1 MRRAR
6 AAGLPALAALLL
18 VASGRAQV
26 QQEPFLETTEGTG
39 INITCS
45 HPRKQIEDYIH
56 FYRQL
61 PGRAPEFLALA
72 ARGTKDVPAI
82 AGTLSVSED
91 RRSSALWLA
100 VPRRGDAAV
109 YYCALGTRAE
119 EPGLRPGTNRRGR
132 GRAGPAGA
140 APLPADAARRGTDRA
155 APGTRATPNG
165 NHHGPRT
172 RPGLL
177 PETPPST
184 RMLPCKAYETILLE
198 RNISAAVEALRE
210 GISEPMG
217 SQRKAQETLA
227 LDSGRA
233 QVEQEPFLETTEG
246 TGINITCS
254 HSSKRMGEPIHFY
267 RQLPGRAPEFLAL
280 AARGSKDV
288 AGIAGTLSVSEDGRS
303 SALWL
308 AVPRRG
314 DAAVYY
320 CALGAT
326 GTDLKD

>member
-18 VASGRAQV
+18 VAAARAQV
-26 QQEPFLETTEGTG
+26 EQEPFLETTEGTG
-39 INITCS
+39 ISIKCS
-45 HPRKQIEDYIH
+45 HANIRMGNFIH

-61 PGRAPEFLALA
+61 PGQSPELVAVTAKASKEVRAPEGRL
-72 ARGTKDVPAI
+72 TVP
-82 AGTLSVSED
+82 VD
-91 RRSSALWLA
+91 RRSSAQWLA

-109 YYCALGTRAE
+109 YYCALGARAE

-155 APGTRATPNG
+155 APGTRATPIG

-210 GISEPMG
+210 GISESMG

-227 LDSGRA
+227 
-233 QVEQEPFLETTEG
+233 
-246 TGINITCS
+246 
-254 HSSKRMGEPIHFY
+254 
-267 RQLPGRAPEFLAL
+267 
-280 AARGSKDV
+280 RGSVRK
-288 AGIAGTLSVSEDGRS
+288 GT
-303 SALWL
+303 
-308 AVPRRG
+308 
-314 DAAVYY
+314 
-320 CALGAT
+320 C
-326 GTDLKD
+326 